1 MGWGNP
7 QPDLRRAQQVG
18 LHRRARV
25 NHGSMASGWKV
36 KGSWGEEDRPS
47 DLREG
52 PPLTSWAKPGGG
64 RGLTWPA
71 ESCGPVLV
79 LGV

>member
-1 MGWGNP
+1 MVSGGMLWTGEP
-7 QPDLRRAQQVG
+7 QPDLPPAQQVG

-25 NHGSMASGWKV
+25 NHSIMASGWRV

-52 PPLTSWAKPGGG
+52 PRLTSWAQPWWGGEIVLPG
-64 RGLTWPA
+64 LQ
-71 ESCGPVLV
+71 S
-79 LGV
+79 